1 VIARA
6 RAEGRQVLSEAEAAA
21 VLAGWGVP
29 QPHEAL
35 VDTRAEAVLA
45 ARRIGLPVV
54 LKLCSLDVIHK
65 SDVGGVRLGL
75 GDETAIAAAF
85 DELAALAAGRGARFG
100 GVLVQAQVPADVEII
115 VGARHDPVFGPVVLV
130 GLGGVLAELLDDSAV
145 RLAPVG
151 ADEARAMIRQLRGYR
166 LLAGYRG
173 RPAIDLAAL
182 AELVQAVSRAA
193 VELPVAEL
201 DLNPVL
207 ARAGAPG
214 VTAVDRRL
222 VLRRADA
229 GGAAR
234 AETPAEVDGTR
245 QALRRLLAPRS
256 VAVVGASRDPSKIG
270 GRVLQFLTRHG
281 FEGRVFAVTPNAAA
295 IDQVPAVATVA
306 ALPEPVDLACI
317 VVPPDGCAPALRAC
331 GERGIPSAIV
341 FTSGFAE
348 AGAEEAERELTRAA
362 RASGIRFCG
371 PNSLGV
377 LNPEARLCASF
388 SAALHMPP
396 LAGGEIAYVSQSG
409 ALGGS
414 YLSRLWEKG
423 IAVSRFV
430 SVGNQADLDIADYV
444 DVLVDDP
451 GARVI
456 ALFIEGVR
464 DGRKLGRALA
474 RARDAG
480 KPVVVYKAG
489 RSREGQAAIRSH
501 TGVLAGDDAVWTA
514 ALRQAGALRVAD
526 MAALFDSAVALAWLP
541 PPPGRRVGI
550 VSTSGGACGILADEC
565 RRHGFEVPELPPG
578 TRRKVEAEIPP
589 FGASGNPIDVTAQML
604 ARPAMLKNTLSILLE
619 EPGIDAV
626 LVMITTLAD
635 PVAETV
641 AGDILAAAAGCP
653 KPILVGWIIAP
664 SLAPKGMARLH
675 QGRLP
680 FYDSPERVVQALAAL
695 ADWQA
700 LRARAG

>member
-1 VIARA
+1 M
-6 RAEGRQVLSEAEAAA
+6 AEGRQVLSEAEAAA
-21 VLAGWGVP
+21 VLAGWAIP
-29 QPHEAL
+29 QPRETL
-35 VDTRAEAVLA
+35 VQTRAAAILA
-45 ARRIGLPVV
+45 ARQLGPPVV
-54 LKLCSLDVIHK
+54 LKLASADVVHK
-65 SDVGGVRLGL
+65 TDVGGVRLGL
-75 GDETAIAAAF
+75 GDEAAVGAAF
-85 DELAALAAGRGARFG
+85 DELEALAAGRGARFG
-100 GVLVQAQVPADVEII
+100 GVLVQAQVPADVEVI

-130 GLGGVLAELLDDSAV
+130 GLGGVLAELLGDSAV
-145 RLAPVG
+145 RLAPVSPE
-151 ADEARAMIRQLRGYR
+151 EAHAMLRELRGYR

-173 RPAIDLAAL
+173 RPAVDLEAL
-182 AELVQAVSRAA
+182 AGLVHAVSRVAG
-193 VELPVAEL
+193 EIPLAEL

-222 VLRRADA
+222 VLRPAGAD
-229 GGAAR
+229 GGAA
-234 AETPAEVDGTR
+234 AGPVAAGPGTG
-245 QALRRLLAPRS
+245 QAVRRLLAPRS
-256 VAVVGASRDPSKIG
+256 VAVVGASRDASKIG
-270 GRVLQFLTRHG
+270 GRVLGFLVRHG
-281 FEGRVFAVTPNAAA
+281 FEGRVVAVTPNAAG
-295 IDQVPAVATVA
+295 IDQVPAFPSVA

-317 VVPPDGCAPALRAC
+317 VVPPDGCATALRAC
-331 GERGIPSAIV
+331 GDRGIPTAIV

-348 AGAEEAERELTRAA
+348 AGNVEAERELKEAA

-396 LAGGEIAYVSQSG
+396 LAGGEIAYVSGSG

-414 YLSRLWEKG
+414 YLSRLWERG

-444 DVLVDDP
+444 DALVDDP

-456 ALFIEGVR
+456 ALFVEGVR
-464 DGRKLGRALA
+464 DGRKLVRALG

-489 RSREGQAAIRSH
+489 RSPEGQAAIRTH

-514 ALRQAGALRVAD
+514 ALRQAGAIRVAD
-526 MAALFDSAVALAWLP
+526 MAALFEASVALAWQP

-565 RRHGFEVPELPPG
+565 RRHGFEVPELPADA
-578 TRRKVEAEIPP
+578 RRKVEAELPP
-589 FGASGNPIDVTAQML
+589 FGASRNPIDVTAQML
-604 ARPAMLKNTLSILLE
+604 ARPAMLKNTLSILLD
-619 EPGIDAV
+619 EPVIDAV

-641 AGDILAAAAGCP
+641 AGDILALAARCP

-664 SLAPKGMARLH
+664 SLAPRGMARLH
-675 QGRLP
+675 AGRVP
-680 FYDSPERVVQALAAL
+680 FYDSPERVVLALAAL
-695 ADWQA
+695 AEWQA
-700 LRARAG
+700 LRARPG